1 MSAGD
6 TVAIQESSSRD
17 VSSQS
22 DEKPPII
29 KEKSHE
35 LSTLDSLSS
44 KQDGASN
51 GTGVTTLKTPG
62 FLDSPSPT
70 FGSQS
75 SFQNATFVRQKNGWI
90 PKEQYRLKNSLLAG
104 VGLLELGNA
113 GDFAANI
120 WNQNPI
126 PHFAMALMAL
136 GGTLALTISI
146 LAFRDAFLS
155 RENIRNLREERRFL
169 WAQKADLGA
178 EISRDLDSQ
187 LDMNFR
193 ELGTEYVE
201 RLGMD
206 IAMGFGAIMV
216 GIGTFLAI
224 GGANPR
230 IFRASNLLSG
240 YIGNAPVAL
249 FGLCNTG
256 FSVYVWRRAHRH
268 GRAAT
273 KEVRSTVFLRRIRR
287 VKTHAAINA
296 ITGVTAGAASL
307 VTATHWE
314 GYPVLIPC
322 IISSIASLIRELEH
336 TTSTREIFRTGDPS
350 EWLLEL
356 IPDPDSLPSI
366 LEFLGANDLFDDFC
380 LRLLKDKTLA
390 RSISGPLGQEVTI
403 DVQTSLTADKVLHS
417 KMVKAAEETMREM
430 GPLQFK
436 YRERY
441 CLEAL
446 GCYLCSKGAAIAKE
460 KC

>member
-1 MSAGD
+1 
-6 TVAIQESSSRD
+6 V
-17 VSSQS
+17 
-22 DEKPPII
+22 
-29 KEKSHE
+29 
-35 LSTLDSLSS
+35 
-44 KQDGASN
+44 
-51 GTGVTTLKTPG
+51 
-62 FLDSPSPT
+62 
-70 FGSQS
+70 
-75 SFQNATFVRQKNGWI
+75 
-90 PKEQYRLKNSLLAG
+90 
-104 VGLLELGNA
+104 
-113 GDFAANI
+113 
-120 WNQNPI
+120 
-126 PHFAMALMAL
+126 AL

-146 LAFRDAFLS
+146 FAFRDAFLS

-206 IAMGFGAIMV
+206 IAMGFGAVVV

-230 IFRASNLLSG
+230 IFLASNLLSG

-256 FSVYVWRRAHRH
+256 FSVYVWRRAQQH

-273 KEVRSTVFLRRIRR
+273 KEVRSAVFLRRIRR
-287 VKTHAAINA
+287 VKTHAAIYA

-307 VTATHWE
+307 VTATNWE

-322 IISSIASLIRELEH
+322 IISSILCNYLWRNRIGYERPLIRQRIDMDKASLIRELEH
-336 TTSTREIFRTGDPS
+336 TTSTRKIFRTRDPS
-350 EWLLEL
+350 EWLLKL

-366 LEFLGANDLFDDFC
+366 LEFLVANDLFDDFC

-390 RSISGPLGQEVTI
+390 RSIFGPLGQKVTI
-403 DVQTSLTADKVLHS
+403 DVQTSLAADKVLHS
-417 KMVKAAEETMREM
+417 EMVKAAEETMREM

-441 CLEAL
+441 CLEVL

>member
-35 LSTLDSLSS
+35 LSTLDSLSN

-51 GTGVTTLKTPG
+51 GTGVTTLKLPG

-90 PKEQYRLKNSLLAG
+90 PKKQYRLKNSLLAG

-113 GDFAANI
+113 GDFAANA

-155 RENIRNLREERRFL
+155 RKNIRNLREERRFL

-256 FSVYVWRRAHRH
+256 LSVYVWRRAHRH

-322 IISSIASLIRELEH
+322 IISSIVCNYLWRNRIGYERPLIRQRIDMDKASLIRELKH

-350 EWLLEL
+350 EWLLKL

-403 DVQTSLTADKVLHS
+403 DVQTSLAADKVLHS
-417 KMVKAAEETMREM
+417 KMVKK
-430 GPLQFK
+430 Q
-436 YRERY
+436 
-441 CLEAL
+441 
-446 GCYLCSKGAAIAKE
+446 
-460 KC
+460 

>member
-1 MSAGD
+1 M
-6 TVAIQESSSRD
+6 I
-17 VSSQS
+17 
-22 DEKPPII
+22 
-29 KEKSHE
+29 EKSQAP
-35 LSTLDSLSS
+35 STLDSPSS
-44 KQDGASN
+44 EQDGASN
-51 GTGVTTLKTPG
+51 GTGVTTLKTPS
-62 FLDSPSPT
+62 FMDSPSPT

-75 SFQNATFVRQKNGWI
+75 SFLDTTFVRQKNGWI
-90 PKEQYRLKNSLLAG
+90 PKEQYRLKNNLLIG

-113 GDFAANI
+113 GDFAANV
-120 WNQNPI
+120 WNQIPI

-146 LAFRDAFLS
+146 FAFRDAFLS
-155 RENIRNLREERRFL
+155 RENIRNLRKERRFL

-187 LDMNFR
+187 LNMNFR

-230 IFRASNLLSG
+230 IFSASNLLSG
-240 YIGNAPVAL
+240 YIGNAPVAI

-273 KEVRSTVFLRRIRR
+273 KEVRSVVFLRRIRR
-287 VKTHAAINA
+287 VKTHAAIYA

-322 IISSIASLIRELEH
+322 IISSIVCNYLWRNRIGYERPLIQQRLDMDEASLIRELEH
-336 TTSTREIFRTGDPS
+336 TTLTREIFRTRDPS
-350 EWLLEL
+350 EWLLKL

-366 LEFLGANDLFDDFC
+366 LEFLSANDLFDDFC
-380 LRLLKDKTLA
+380 LRLLKDNALA
-390 RSISGPLGQEVTI
+390 RSIFGPLGREVTI
-403 DVQTSLTADKVLHS
+403 DEQMSLTADKELHA
-417 KMVKAAEETMREM
+417 KMVKAAEETMKEM
-430 GPLQFK
+430 GPLRFK

-446 GCYLCSKGAAIAKE
+446 GCYLCSKGVVIAKA